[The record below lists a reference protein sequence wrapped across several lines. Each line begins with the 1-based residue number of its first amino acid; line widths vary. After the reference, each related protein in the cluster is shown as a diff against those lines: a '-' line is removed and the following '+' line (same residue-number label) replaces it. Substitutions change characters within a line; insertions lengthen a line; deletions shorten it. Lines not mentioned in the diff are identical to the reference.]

1 MSILRAL
8 VLLLTCCVS
17 ALAPSAPAY
26 DGRVLKLLHLFRGCP
41 ARAYAQ
47 VFVDV
52 SDINGLDWRLLPVL
66 AFLETTGG
74 KTARSNNLF
83 GWDGGNAEFG
93 SPQESIRFVGSRLG
107 ESRLYLGQSISV
119 VLRRYN
125 HRRSY
130 ARSVKRMMRR
140 LENY

>member
-1 MSILRAL
+1 MLRAL
-8 VLLLTCCVS
+8 ALLLIS
-17 ALAPSAPAY
+17 FSPALAPAAPRV
-26 DGRVLKLLHLFRGCP
+26 DSRVLKVFRLLRGCP

-47 VFVDV
+47 LFVDV
-52 SDINGLDWRLLPVL
+52 SDENGLDWRLLPVL

-83 GWDGGNAEFG
+83 GWDNGNAEFE

-107 ESRLYLGQSISV
+107 ESSLYLGQPLSV
-119 VLRRYN
+119 GLRRHN
-125 HRRSY
+125 QRRSY
-130 ARSVKRMMRR
+130 AKAVRKMMRK